1 MTYFDEILETNLNT
15 KQMKKF
21 KFYYWIERNDECQDF
36 ELTIEATDIENAIKI
51 FKRKEFVFAKIRS
64 IDFL

>member
-15 KQMKKF
+15 KQMKRF
-21 KFYYWIERNDECQDF
+21 KFYYWIEKNDECQDY
-36 ELTIEATDIENAIKI
+36 EITIQATDIKNAIKI
-51 FKRKEFVFAKIRS
+51 FKRKQFIFAKIRS

>member
-15 KQMKKF
+15 KQMKNF
-21 KFYYWIERNDECQDF
+21 KFYYWQEKNDECQDF
-36 ELTIEATDIENAIKI
+36 EITIQATDIKSAIDI
-51 FKRKEFVFAKIRS
+51 FKDIFALAKIRS

>member
-15 KQMKKF
+15 KQMKNF
-21 KFYYWIERNDECQDF
+21 KFYYWQEKNDECQDF
-36 ELTIEATDIENAIKI
+36 EITIQATDIKNAIDI
-51 FKRKEFVFAKIRS
+51 FKDIFRLAKIRS

>member
-15 KQMKKF
+15 KQMKNF
-21 KFYYWIERNDECQDF
+21 KFYYWIEINDECQDC
-36 ELTIEATDIENAIKI
+36 EITIQATDIIKAIEV
-51 FKRKEFVFAKIRS
+51 FKDLIKRAKIRS